1 MTLTPGQHAVARLY
15 AAGLPRAEI
24 GRRLGIAPATVHV
37 HLSRIHD
44 RTGIDSRRAMAA
56 ALPTCEV
63 AIRRRMNALGIPVGA
78 PVEIIGGIYA
88 GRRGTFLRVA
98 NSDQVT
104 IQVGGG
110 TFALRAAFVRAAG
123 TEASGVTQ

>member
-1 MTLTPGQHAVARLY
+1 MILTPAQHAVARLY

-37 HLSRIHD
+37 HLSRIYD

-56 ALPTCEV
+56 ALPTCKV
-63 AIRRRMNALGIPVGA
+63 AIRRPMNALGIPVGA
-78 PVEIIGGIYA
+78 PVEITGGIYA
-88 GRRGTFLRVA
+88 GRTGTFVRVA

-104 IQVGGG
+104 IRVGGG
-110 TFALRAAFVRAAG
+110 TFALRAKFVRAADS
-123 TEASGVTQ
+123 AAAA